1 VTRWFNYRWSSQ
13 SGGSDSMALVG
24 RRIARAQ
31 AKAHKVLRQIYM
43 ADTCLKLY
51 EGDQQALGE
60 AIATYSTDWYL
71 DKREYNE
78 MTDGGRR
85 FFKRLVVDDLGGCRR
100 EQLRRATVVLVGDAL
115 YKFGRKDSL
124 IGSVPSYEFKVYP
137 TGQRV

>member
-1 VTRWFNYRWSSQ
+1 
-13 SGGSDSMALVG
+13 MALVG

-31 AKAHKVLRQIYM
+31 AKAHKVLRRIYM
-43 ADTCLKLY
+43 ANTCLKLY
-51 EGDQQALGE
+51 EGDQQALGT
-60 AIATYSTDWYL
+60 ATATYTTDWYL

-78 MTDGGRR
+78 MTTAGVKQ
-85 FFKRLVVDDLGGCRR
+85 FKRLVVDDLDGCRR
-100 EQLRRATVVLVGDAL
+100 EALRRATVVQVGDAL